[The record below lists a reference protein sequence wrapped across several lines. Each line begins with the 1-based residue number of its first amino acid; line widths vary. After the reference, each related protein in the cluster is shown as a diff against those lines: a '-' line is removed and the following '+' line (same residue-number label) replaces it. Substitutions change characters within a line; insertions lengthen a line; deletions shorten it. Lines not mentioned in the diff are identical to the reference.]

1 MQKQTP
7 LISVIMPLYNA
18 ERFVGESIENVLR
31 QTVGDFELIVIDDA
45 STDASAEIARAY
57 AAKDDRIV
65 LMHNELNSGAARTRN
80 RALDAARGKFITF
93 MDADDLCSPERFAKQ
108 LAFFERHP
116 QTDTM
121 FGTRGGENDELK
133 IQVPLT
139 HEEIQYQLFF
149 GCPFGM
155 SSVMLRSEPF
165 KRTGIRF
172 RECMAEDYQLWVDLS
187 EHLRMANIPEYLTFY
202 RRWEDQISTRQ
213 LDRQTLSAQL
223 TQQEQLARKLG
234 VRLSDDEARIFTRF
248 SLRTGDVKKRELAS
262 YRRILTRLY
271 KAGIRHSH
279 DPKLLKR
286 QLMRR
291 YKMACGLFYPSWRV
305 WIHKRLFLVRLLAS

>member
-7 LISVIMPLYNA
+7 LISGIMPLYNA

-116 QTDTM
+116 QTDICGSYYTM
-121 FGTRGGENDELK
+121 FGTRAYPELCTEHVVVMDYVEGSYYAMCGTRGG
-133 IQVPLT
+133 V
-139 HEEIQYQLFF
+139 
-149 GCPFGM
+149 
-155 SSVMLRSEPF
+155 
-165 KRTGIRF
+165 
-172 RECMAEDYQLWVDLS
+172 
-187 EHLRMANIPEYLTFY
+187 MAN
-202 RRWEDQISTRQ
+202 
-213 LDRQTLSAQL
+213 
-223 TQQEQLARKLG
+223 
-234 VRLSDDEARIFTRF
+234 
-248 SLRTGDVKKRELAS
+248 
-262 YRRILTRLY
+262 
-271 KAGIRHSH
+271 
-279 DPKLLKR
+279 
-286 QLMRR
+286 
-291 YKMACGLFYPSWRV
+291 
-305 WIHKRLFLVRLLAS
+305 

>member
-116 QTDTM
+116 QTDICGSYYTM
-121 FGTRGGENDELK
+121 FGTRGGNGELK
-133 IQVPLT
+133 SKSCSPT
-139 HEEIQYQLFF
+139 RK
-149 GCPFGM
+149 
-155 SSVMLRSEPF
+155 SSTNCFSGARSACRPSCCAANLSNGPAYASGSVWP
-165 KRTGIRF
+165 KTISYGSIF
-172 RECMAEDYQLWVDLS
+172 RSTSAW
-187 EHLRMANIPEYLTFY
+187 PTF
-202 RRWEDQISTRQ
+202 RST
-213 LDRQTLSAQL
+213 
-223 TQQEQLARKLG
+223 
-234 VRLSDDEARIFTRF
+234 
-248 SLRTGDVKKRELAS
+248 
-262 YRRILTRLY
+262 
-271 KAGIRHSH
+271 
-279 DPKLLKR
+279 
-286 QLMRR
+286 
-291 YKMACGLFYPSWRV
+291 
-305 WIHKRLFLVRLLAS
+305 

>member
-1 MQKQTP
+1 MEKQSP

-57 AAKDDRIV
+57 AAKDNRIV

-116 QTDTM
+116 QTDICGSYYTM

-187 EHLRMANIPEYLTFY
+187 EHLRMANIP
-202 RRWEDQISTRQ
+202 STADGKTKSRHANWTA
-213 LDRQTLSAQL
+213 RPSAP
-223 TQQEQLARKLG
+223 
-234 VRLSDDEARIFTRF
+234 
-248 SLRTGDVKKRELAS
+248 SLPSRNNSRANWAS
-262 YRRILTRLY
+262 GSRMT
-271 KAGIRHSH
+271 KPASS
-279 DPKLLKR
+279 PVSP
-286 QLMRR
+286 
-291 YKMACGLFYPSWRV
+291 CGPGR
-305 WIHKRLFLVRLLAS
+305 

>member
-116 QTDTM
+116 QTDICGSYYTM
-121 FGTRGGENDELK
+121 FGTRGGGRPSRVSLK
-133 IQVPLT
+133 T
-139 HEEIQYQLFF
+139 TREIHSK
-149 GCPFGM
+149 CRSPTRK
-155 SSVMLRSEPF
+155 SSTNCFSGARSACRPSCCAANLSNGPAYASGSVWP
-165 KRTGIRF
+165 KTISYGSIF
-172 RECMAEDYQLWVDLS
+172 RNTSAW
-187 EHLRMANIPEYLTFY
+187 PTF
-202 RRWEDQISTRQ
+202 RST
-213 LDRQTLSAQL
+213 
-223 TQQEQLARKLG
+223 
-234 VRLSDDEARIFTRF
+234 
-248 SLRTGDVKKRELAS
+248 
-262 YRRILTRLY
+262 
-271 KAGIRHSH
+271 
-279 DPKLLKR
+279 
-286 QLMRR
+286 
-291 YKMACGLFYPSWRV
+291 
-305 WIHKRLFLVRLLAS
+305 